1 MIQCGVPAGML
12 ISPFLTTCV
21 VPPVMSLPRF
31 SPGAPP
37 SEGDLANH
45 LAPKHQR
52 RLPADHH
59 DDVRSLLMHFMATRL
74 GAGRNRDGMVAVT
87 GNLLSCRPCRRRGR
101 LRHRLWR
108 LLLKLLA
115 RVVVERFV

>member
-1 MIQCGVPAGML
+1 MM
-12 ISPFLTTCV
+12 SPFLTTCV

-52 RLPADHH
+52 RLPAHHH
-59 DDVRSLLMHFMATRL
+59 DDVRPLFMHLRATRL
-74 GAGRNRDGMVAVT
+74 GAGCNRDGVVAVT
-87 GNLLSCRPCRRRGR
+87 GNLLSCNPAGD
-101 LRHRLWR
+101 
-108 LLLKLLA
+108 A
-115 RVVVERFV
+115 AAFVIASRVFC